1 LQAKRRLLDVCQ
13 FDHDGIVYAIAHAAY
28 QGLVQIV
35 VSGYSHRRRAALWCF
50 IRFAWRR
57 PDGAGETCG
66 CSAVSLREKWMV
78 KRSVDLQVLPS
89 PGLQDAPVLD
99 LMCSHFVLTLAAR
112 QGPRFNVRRDLNG
125 LLALA
130 GRHLAWPAPVMQRVR
145 EFLGRRCKD
154 NEFWR
159 GHEALSTRAFL
170 DRHGVWRGPYEE
182 GTLFFYLDE
191 YAKDQPKD
199 LLSVLAVTGE
209 WLTQA
214 LKKQSTLVEKNIDD
228 LSNLLQLNKAE
239 RALLLYGTL
248 ARYQR
253 DLRSILVEFKVNNA
267 PEAYAAIAEVAGVN
281 AVEVGEALRAGSR
294 LERIGLVENLISEHN
309 ITDLADL
316 MKVSEKLPP
325 VLMREYRDQ
334 AELMAVF
341 TRPSSKSALNLTD
354 FSFVAED
361 AQVLLSLLRNAVERK
376 EPGVNVLLYGP
387 PGTGKTELAKV
398 VAQAAGLE
406 LFEVEYADR
415 DGNSL
420 SGRDRY
426 RSLQIAQVFLKG
438 SAQAALLF
446 DEVEDVFP
454 PISSEAAQL
463 LARAEQVAAPASGSV
478 SGKAWV
484 NQILESNPVPTLWV
498 TNRIEQIDPAFR
510 RRFAY
515 HLELKSPP
523 PGAREGLVRKTLQG
537 VTVSD
542 AFVARLTERKG
553 LTPAQIRTAVRFA
566 GLATSEQVSLESLI
580 ERQLKNADLALG
592 NHSGH
597 GGLRASVTTYDL
609 GMLNVETRFELPRV
623 VAALKSRGHGTLCF
637 YGAPGTGKTA
647 LAEHIARSLER
658 PLLVKQASDLMS
670 KYVGETEQHMAAM
683 FREAEAEKAVLLLD
697 EADSFLQ
704 DRRGAQRTYEVT
716 EVNEMLQGM
725 ERYNGIFICTTNLL
739 DRIDQAAL
747 RRFTFKIKFKPLTRE
762 QRETMFVTEALAGQ
776 GEALTPELSA
786 RLARLEQLCPGDFA
800 AVKRQVEILD
810 AAFTADEFLNQLE
823 AEHRIK
829 PEVRDARAMGFLQ

>member
-1 LQAKRRLLDVCQ
+1 
-13 FDHDGIVYAIAHAAY
+13 
-28 QGLVQIV
+28 
-35 VSGYSHRRRAALWCF
+35 
-50 IRFAWRR
+50 
-57 PDGAGETCG
+57 
-66 CSAVSLREKWMV
+66 MV
-78 KRSVDLQVLPS
+78 RRSVDVQTLVS
-89 PGLQDAPVLD
+89 PELLRAPVLD
-99 LMCSHFVLTLAAR
+99 MMCSHFVLTLAAR
-112 QGPRFNVRRDLNG
+112 QGNRFNVRRDLNG
-125 LLALA
+125 LLSLA
-130 GRHLAWPAPVMQRVR
+130 GRHLVWPLSALQRLR
-145 EFLGRRCKD
+145 EFLGRRCRD
-154 NEFWR
+154 NELWR
-159 GHEALSTRAFL
+159 GHEALEPAEFL
-170 DRHGVWRGPYEE
+170 ERHGVWRGPYEE

-191 YAKDQPKD
+191 YAKDAPKD
-199 LLSVLAVTGE
+199 LLNVLAVTGE
-209 WLTQA
+209 WLTRA
-214 LKKQSTLVEKNIDD
+214 LKKHSTLVEKNIDS
-228 LSNLLQLNKAE
+228 LAQLLQLNRAE

-267 PEAYAAIAEVAGVN
+267 LEAYAAIAEIAGVN
-281 AVEVGEALRAGSR
+281 ASEVGEALRNGSR

-325 VLMREYRDQ
+325 VLMREYRDHN
-334 AELMAVF
+334 ELMAVF
-341 TRPSSKSALNLTD
+341 TRPCAKTSLGLHD

-361 AQVLLSLLRNAVERK
+361 ASVLSALLREAVQRREA
-376 EPGVNVLLYGP
+376 GVNVLLYGP

-438 SAQAALLF
+438 SATAALLF

-463 LARAEQVAAPASGSV
+463 MARAEQVVAPGSHSV

-484 NQILESNPVPTLWV
+484 NQILESNPVPTIWV

-523 PGAREGLVRKTLQG
+523 PGAREQIVRSTLQG
-537 VTVSD
+537 VAVSD
-542 AFVARLTERKG
+542 DFVGKLTARRG

-566 GLATSEQVSLESLI
+566 SLAAHGEMNTEALI
-580 ERQLKNADLALG
+580 ERQLRNADRALG
-592 NHSGH
+592 GRESDTA
-597 GGLRASVTTYDL
+597 RPTVTTWDL
-609 GMLNVETRFELPRV
+609 AMLNVETRFEVPRIV
-623 VAALKSRGHGTLCF
+623 EALKARGHGTLCF

-647 LAEHIARSLER
+647 LAEHIARELER
-658 PLLVKQASDLMS
+658 PLMVRQASDLMS
-670 KYVGETEQHMAAM
+670 KFVGETEQNMAAM
-683 FREAEAEKAVLLLD
+683 FREAQSERAVLLLD

-725 ERYNGIFICTTNLL
+725 ERYRGIFVCTTNLL

-747 RRFTFKIKFKPLTRE
+747 RRFTFKIRFKPLTAQQRE
-762 QRETMFVTEALAGQ
+762 QMFVTEALAGDAQ
-776 GEALTPELSA
+776 ALDPA
-786 RLARLEQLCPGDFA
+786 MRRRLAALEHLCPGDFA
-800 AVKRQVEILD
+800 AVKRQVDIL
-810 AAFTADEFLNQLE
+810 AASFSADEFLEQLE
-823 AEHRIK
+823 VEHRLK
-829 PEVRDARAMGFLQ
+829 PEVREARPMGFVR

>member
-1 LQAKRRLLDVCQ
+1 
-13 FDHDGIVYAIAHAAY
+13 
-28 QGLVQIV
+28 
-35 VSGYSHRRRAALWCF
+35 
-50 IRFAWRR
+50 
-57 PDGAGETCG
+57 
-66 CSAVSLREKWMV
+66 MV
-78 KRSVDLQVLPS
+78 KRTLFHSSSGHLIPS

-112 QGPRFNVRRDLNG
+112 QGANFNVRRDFNG
-125 LLALA
+125 VVGLA
-130 GRHLAWPAPVMQRVR
+130 GRHLVWPVSVLGRLR
-145 EFLGRRCKD
+145 EFLTRRCQG
-154 NEFWR
+154 NELWR
-159 GHEALSTRAFL
+159 GHEALEASEFL
-170 DRHGVWRGPYEE
+170 ARYGQWCGPYDEA
-182 GTLFFYLDE
+182 TLFFFLDE

-199 LLSVLAVTGE
+199 LISVLSVTAE
-209 WLTQA
+209 WLRHA
-214 LKKQSTLVEKNIDD
+214 LKKQSTLVEKNIDA
-228 LSNLLQLNKAE
+228 LAGLLQLNKAE

-253 DLRSILVEFKVNNA
+253 DMRSILVEFKVNNA
-267 PEAYAAIAEVAGVN
+267 PEAYAAIAEVAGVS
-281 AVEVGEALRAGSR
+281 AQELGEALRAGSR

-325 VLMREYRDQ
+325 VLMRQYRDQ

-341 TRPSSKSALNLTD
+341 TRLSTKSQLGLQD

-361 AQVLLSLLRNAVERK
+361 AAVLCSLLSNAVARK
-376 EPGVNVLLYGP
+376 EVGINILLYGP

-398 VAQAAGLE
+398 VAQQAGLE

-454 PISSEAAQL
+454 PLSSEAAHL
-463 LARAEQVAAPASGSV
+463 IARADASATPASGSV

-484 NQILESNPVPTLWV
+484 NQVLESNAVPTLWV

-523 PGAREGLVRKTLQG
+523 PGAREALVRKTLAE
-537 VTVSD
+537 VPVSEG
-542 AFVARLTERKG
+542 FVARLSSRKG
-553 LTPAQIRTAVRFA
+553 LTPAQIRTAARFA
-566 GLATSEQVSLESLI
+566 TLARNPTDMELAGPALEALI

-592 NHSGH
+592 
-597 GGLRASVTTYDL
+597 TTAPARTTSNALGAYRLDLLNLQSRYDIA
-609 GMLNVETRFELPRV
+609 RV
-623 VAALKSRGHGTLCF
+623 VQALKTRGHGTLCF
-637 YGAPGTGKTA
+637 YGPPGSGKTA
-647 LAEHIARSLER
+647 LAEHMAQAVGR
-658 PLLVKQASDLMS
+658 PLLVRQASDLLS
-670 KYVGETEQHMAAM
+670 KYIGETEQAMAAM
-683 FREAEAEKAVLLLD
+683 FREAESEGAVLLLD

-704 DRRGAQRTYEVT
+704 DRRGAQRNYEVT

-725 ERYNGIFICTTNLL
+725 ERYRGVFICTTNLMDRL
-739 DRIDQAAL
+739 DSAAL
-747 RRFTFKIKFKPLTRE
+747 RRFAFKIEFLPLSPA
-762 QRETMFVTEALAGQ
+762 QREAVFLAEACPGQ
-776 GEALTPELSA
+776 DSVPSA
-786 RLARLEQLCPGDFA
+786 WASRLAALDQLCLGDVA
-800 AVKRQVEILD
+800 AVRRQADILG
-810 AAFTADEFLNQLE
+810 AVLGPEEFLEQLE
-823 AEHRIK
+823 AEHRLK
-829 PEVRDARAMGFLQ
+829 PEVRERRSMGFVH